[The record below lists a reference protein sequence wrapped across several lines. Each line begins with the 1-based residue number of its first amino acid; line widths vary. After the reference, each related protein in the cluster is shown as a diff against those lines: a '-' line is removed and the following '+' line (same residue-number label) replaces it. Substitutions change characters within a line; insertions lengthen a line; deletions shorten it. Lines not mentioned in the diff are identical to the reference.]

1 MPCTARLRWIGMA
14 LLLAC
19 AAVCPAYSTGLVVG
33 EPAPAITLHTL
44 DGQEIDTRELRGKVV
59 IITFWATWC
68 GPCRQELPLLSR
80 YAAEHADEG
89 LVVLGFSL
97 DSPDDLDAVRAIA
110 RDLSFPVGLLG
121 DPHVPGYGRIW
132 HLPVNFTIDRAGR
145 LTENGWLD
153 RRPVWTEARLQTV
166 VAPLLSAPQAK

>member
-1 MPCTARLRWIGMA
+1 MMTHMARLKSTCMVL
-14 LLLAC
+14 LLLAV
-19 AAVCPAYSTGLVVG
+19 ACPVYSKGLVVG

-44 DGQEIDTRELRGKVV
+44 DGRDIDTRTLHGKVV
-59 IITFWATWC
+59 IVTFWATWC

-80 YAAEHADEG
+80 YAAEHARDG

-97 DSPDDLDAVRAIA
+97 DDAGDMAQVRTVA

-145 LTENGWLD
+145 LADNGWKD
-153 RRPVWTEARLQTV
+153 RAPVWTQERLQAV
-166 VAPLLSAPQAK
+166 VTPLLTNSTE